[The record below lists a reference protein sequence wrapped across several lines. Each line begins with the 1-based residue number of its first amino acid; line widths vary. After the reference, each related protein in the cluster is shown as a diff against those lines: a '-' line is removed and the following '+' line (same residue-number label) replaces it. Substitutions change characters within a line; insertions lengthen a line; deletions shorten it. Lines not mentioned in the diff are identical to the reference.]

1 MNPESTNPQPA
12 GTPGDSEAQPEGWG
26 GPQPEPSRTWSARKT
41 AAAAAIAVGIAAA
54 GGVTIYA
61 MGGETPAAQGPG
73 GMGAGRGPMIM
84 GPGGAMAVG
93 PMRDAL
99 HGEFVVSDGKGGY
112 KTERTQTGSVTEVSA
127 TSITAKSVDGYTQ
140 VYTIDAAT
148 VVNGGSAKIDSVKT
162 GASVTIIADASNKAS
177 SIMDSASGKGP
188 RRGN

>member
-1 MNPESTNPQPA
+1 MNPEST
-12 GTPGDSEAQPEGWG
+12 SAQNAESAETQDAGWG
-26 GPQPEPSRTWSARKT
+26 SPQPEPNRKWSARKT

-61 MGGETPAAQGPG
+61 MGGETPASQGPG
-73 GMGAGRGPMIM
+73 GMGGRGPMIM

-99 HGEFVVSDGKGGY
+99 HGEFVVADGKGGY
-112 KTERTQTGSVTEVSA
+112 KTERTQTGSVTDISP

-140 VYTIDAAT
+140 VYTIDAST
-148 VVNGGSAKIDSVKT
+148 VVNGGAAKIDSVKT
-162 GASVTIIADASNKAS
+162 GASVTITADASNKAT
-177 SIMDSASGKGP
+177 SIMDGAGGRGP